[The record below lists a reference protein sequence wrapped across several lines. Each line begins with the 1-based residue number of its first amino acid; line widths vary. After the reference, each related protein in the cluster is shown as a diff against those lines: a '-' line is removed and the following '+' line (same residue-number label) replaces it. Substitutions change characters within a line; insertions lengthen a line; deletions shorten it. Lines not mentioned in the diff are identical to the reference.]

1 MKKLILI
8 LSLGLF
14 TYGSAF
20 ADEQPELNF
29 ESEYQK
35 ATEQNDPEAQYHV
48 GIMYFNGY
56 TVKKRIFKGIEQG
69 AINEPKQKTEP
80 DYSKAKEWFE
90 KAAKQGHIGAQ
101 HSLAMLYYNGQGTKQ
116 NYLKGIEWDT
126 KAAQKGDPVAQYT
139 LATMYYKGT
148 GVKQNYFKAKQWFA
162 KAAEQNYLD
171 SKDHLSVVSKKV
183 QAIIKKNNQAKK
195 QKTSSVDCGCS

>member
-1 MKKLILI
+1 
-8 LSLGLF
+8 
-14 TYGSAF
+14 
-20 ADEQPELNF
+20 
-29 ESEYQK
+29 
-35 ATEQNDPEAQYHV
+35 
-48 GIMYFNGY
+48 
-56 TVKKRIFKGIEQG
+56 
-69 AINEPKQKTEP
+69 
-80 DYSKAKEWFE
+80 
-90 KAAKQGHIGAQ
+90 
-101 HSLAMLYYNGQGTKQ
+101 MLYYNGQGTKQ